1 MDDKKQPIIIKKI
14 KKGGHGHHGGSWKVA
29 FADFATAMMAFF
41 MVMWLLQVSTPETLS
56 GISQYFKEV
65 TMIDGKAVVPS
76 PGVQGPGGASSS
88 VIDLGGGLNAIK
100 EGQDEPDDKDDVTE
114 KMKEKLDEISK
125 EKVEREKDRKRL
137 DSLMSE
143 LQQAIENSQALA
155 PYKDQLLL
163 DITPE
168 GLRIQ
173 IIDKKNRP
181 MFLSGSAQL
190 KHYTE
195 EILLEMASFINAVPN
210 HISISGH
217 TDSTPFF
224 GKNGYSNWELSADRA
239 NSARRTLVNGGLED
253 YKLSRVVGLAS
264 SVPFDRNAPDSPI
277 NRRISIIVLNRETEQ
292 AIESN
297 NAGEELNTLP
307 ASSVDTADDASDGV
321 VEQINPAVLTENPEP
336 ATGSTPAGGE
346 DDLNNLLRDLDTL
359 NPQGGAGKTSK
370 APAST
375 ATQPASAP
383 LPSSN
388 GKIKLA
394 PVIDPSLLPRGQ
406 QPANK

>member
-41 MVMWLLQVSTPETLS
+41 MVMWLLQVSTPEALS
-56 GISQYFKEV
+56 GISTYFKEV
-65 TMIDGKAVVPS
+65 TMIKGKAVVPS
-76 PGVQGPGGASSS
+76 PGIQGPGGASTSA
-88 VIDLGGGLNAIK
+88 IDLGGGLNAIK
-100 EGQDEPDDKDDVTE
+100 EGVDEPDDKDDVE
-114 KMKEKLDEISK
+114 DKMKEKLDEISK
-125 EKVEREKDRKRL
+125 EEVEREKDRKRL
-137 DSLMSE
+137 DNLMSE

-155 PYKDQLLL
+155 EYKDQLLL

-173 IIDKKNRP
+173 IIDKQNRP

-195 EILLEMASFINAVPN
+195 EILLEMANFINAVPN

-217 TDSTPFF
+217 TDSTPFY

-239 NSARRTLVNGGLED
+239 NSARRTLVNGGLQD

-264 SVPFDRNAPDSPI
+264 SVPFDRNAPDSPV

-297 NAGEELNTLP
+297 NAGEALNTLP
-307 ASSVDTADDASDGV
+307 VSTMDNANEASDGDV
-321 VEQINPAVLTENPEP
+321 KQLNQSSVTAPPGPAS
-336 ATGSTPAGGE
+336 TGTPPAGSE

-359 NPQGGAGKTSK
+359 NPQTGAGKTGK
-370 APAST
+370 APT
-375 ATQPASAP
+375 APIPTSAP
-383 LPSSN
+383 PSSGN
-388 GKIKLA
+388 GKIQLA

-406 QPANK
+406 QPANR

>member
-88 VIDLGGGLNAIK
+88 AIDLGGGLNAIK
-100 EGQDEPDDKDDVTE
+100 EGKDEPDDKDDVTD
-114 KMKEKLDEISK
+114 KMKEELDEISK

-163 DITPE
+163 DITRE

-195 EILLEMASFINAVPN
+195 EILLEMATFINAVPN

-217 TDSTPFF
+217 TDATPFF

-264 SVPFDRNAPDSPI
+264 SVPFDRNAPESPI

-297 NAGEELNTLP
+297 NAGEELNAMP

-321 VEQINPAVLTENPEP
+321 VKEINQSGDTEIPGP
-336 ATGSTPAGGE
+336 TSTDTPPTGGE
-346 DDLNNLLRDLDTL
+346 NDLNNLLRDLDTL
-359 NPQGGAGKTSK
+359 NPQGSAGKTSK
-370 APAST
+370 APA
-375 ATQPASAP
+375 ATKPASAP
-383 LPSSN
+383 PSSGN
-388 GKIKLA
+388 GKIQLA